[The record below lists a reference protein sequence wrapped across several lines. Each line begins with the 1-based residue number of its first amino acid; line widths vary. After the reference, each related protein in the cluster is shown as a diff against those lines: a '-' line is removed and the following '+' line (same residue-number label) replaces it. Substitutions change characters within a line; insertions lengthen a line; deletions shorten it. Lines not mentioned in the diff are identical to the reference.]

1 MTIPIKISSRN
12 RYILVSPWA
21 DSERCS
27 RKKVGC
33 QSLAVSPRADR
44 EPKGIN
50 WDSSISL
57 MSLQANSERR
67 KKGGMVTNIRQYS
80 SSQKGPETEAR
91 EPRGNSQDLITDI
104 TIAISY

>member
-1 MTIPIKISSRN
+1 MPKSRCESAG
-12 RYILVSPWA
+12 R
-21 DSERCS
+21 
-27 RKKVGC
+27 
-33 QSLAVSPRADR
+33 
-44 EPKGIN
+44 
-50 WDSSISL
+50 SL

-91 EPRGNSQDLITDI
+91 EPKGNSQDLITDI